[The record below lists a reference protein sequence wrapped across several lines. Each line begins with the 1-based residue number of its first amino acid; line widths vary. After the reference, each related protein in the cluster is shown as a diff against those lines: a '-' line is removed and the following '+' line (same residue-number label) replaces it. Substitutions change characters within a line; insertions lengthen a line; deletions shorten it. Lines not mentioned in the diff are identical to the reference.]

1 MPQLK
6 GRAGAGA
13 SAFRWM
19 FLSPEQP
26 QARLPPMIGK
36 TFTTMLGGRELSIE
50 TGKLAKL
57 VSGSVTVRY
66 GDTLL
71 LVTAQ
76 ASDSQSK
83 LDFLPLTVEF
93 EERHYAV
100 GKIPGSFQRREGRP
114 GEKAILSARITDR
127 QIRPLFPKGYRH
139 ETQVIIT
146 VLSADGQNA
155 PDVLGPIGAAAAL
168 SISDIPW
175 AGPTAC
181 VRVGQIDGQY
191 VVNPT
196 TEQLTRSRMDLVV
209 AGTREAVMMVEC
221 GAQTVSE
228 DDLVGAI
235 EFAHAEMQGVIA
247 LIEQMRAEVGHE
259 KFNFLEEEGPATDY
273 VPELTE
279 KAKAAGLRDALLTHG
294 KKDRSARLKA
304 LRNGLIESYVPDPTA
319 EGSAEL
325 TQALK
330 DAFGKVEKRELRRL
344 ILEENLRA
352 DGRDSKTVRP
362 IWIEARPL
370 PTAHGSAVFTRGETQ
385 VLGVTTLGTE
395 RDEILIDDL
404 TAESGDKFLLHYN
417 FPPYSTGEVKRMGG
431 QSRREIGH
439 GNLAKRAIRAVLPS
453 FEEFPYVIRVVG
465 DVLESNGSSSMGT
478 VCAGTLSLMDAGV
491 PLKAPVA
498 GVAMGL
504 VMEGEQYRVLTDI
517 LGLEDALGDM
527 DFKVCGTAEGV
538 TALQMDIKVGGIT
551 PQIMRE
557 ALAQAKEGRLHI
569 LGKMAEVLAAPR
581 SELSPT
587 APRILSLKINPE
599 LIGKVIGPGG
609 KQVRELEAMGAQV
622 TIEEDGT
629 VRIFSASGESAE
641 AVKARIEAVTKEAK
655 VGEEFEGTVV
665 KIAPFGAFVNL
676 FPGQD
681 GMLHISQLSEQR
693 VENVEDVLT
702 VGDKLKVKIANID
715 DRGKID
721 LIRPELEGKVPL
733 REPRAPRG
741 GDRGPRRDGDRGGDR
756 GPRREFSDRGPRPE
770 GARSERPEG
779 QRTERPATAPATQE
793 SSQSS
798 DAPATPVFPRR
809 ED

>member
-1 MPQLK
+1 
-6 GRAGAGA
+6 
-13 SAFRWM
+13 
-19 FLSPEQP
+19 
-26 QARLPPMIGK
+26 MIGK
-36 TFTTMLGGRELSIE
+36 TFTTMLGGKELSIE

-66 GDTLL
+66 GDTVL

-76 ASDSQSK
+76 ASDTQSK

-100 GKIPGSFQRREGRP
+100 GKIPGSFHRREGRP

-146 VLSADGQNA
+146 VLSADGQHL
-155 PDVLGPIGAAAAL
+155 PDVLGPIGASAAL
-168 SISDIPW
+168 SLSDIPW

-181 VRVGQIDGQY
+181 VRVGQIGGEY

-196 TEQLTRSRMDLVV
+196 AEQLTHSRLDLVV
-209 AGTREAVMMVEC
+209 AGTRDAVMMVEA

-228 DDLVGAI
+228 EDLVGAI
-235 EFAHAEMQGVIA
+235 EFAHREMQGVLD
-247 LIEQMRAEVGHE
+247 LIETMRAEVGRE
-259 KFNFLEEEGPATDY
+259 KFNFMVEMDLAKDY
-273 VPELTE
+273 VPEIAE
-279 KAKAAGLRDALLTHG
+279 KARAAGLRDALLTRG
-294 KKDRSARLKA
+294 KKDRSVKTKA
-304 LRNGLIESYVPDPTA
+304 LRDAVIAEYVPDPLA
-319 EGSAEL
+319 EGAAEL
-325 TQALK
+325 TTTLK
-330 DAFGKVEKRELRRL
+330 HAYAKAEQQELRRL
-344 ILEENLRA
+344 ILEDDLRA

-370 PTAHGSAVFTRGETQ
+370 PTAHGSAIFTRGETQ

-404 TAESGDKFLLHYN
+404 TEETGDKFLLHYN

-431 QSRREIGH
+431 QSRREVGH
-439 GNLAKRAIRAVLPS
+439 GHLAKRALRAVLPS

-465 DVLESNGSSSMGT
+465 EVLESNGSSSMAT
-478 VCAGTLSLMDAGV
+478 VCAGALSLMDAGV
-491 PLKAPVA
+491 PLRAPVA

-504 VMEGEQYRVLTDI
+504 VMEGDRYRVLTDI
-517 LGLEDALGDM
+517 LGMEDALGDM

-538 TALQMDIKVGGIT
+538 TALQMDIKIGGIT

-557 ALAQAKEGRLHI
+557 ALAQAREGRLHI
-569 LGKMAEVLAAPR
+569 LAKMAEVLAAPR
-581 SELSPT
+581 PELSPT

-629 VRIFSASGESAE
+629 IRVFSASGEAAE
-641 AVKARIEAVTKEAK
+641 AVKARIEGLTKEAK

-681 GMLHISQLSEQR
+681 GMLHISQISEER
-693 VENVEDVLT
+693 VSAVEDVLN
-702 VGDKLKVKIANID
+702 VGDKLRVKIANID
-715 DRGKID
+715 DRGKLD

-733 REPRAPRG
+733 RAPRSDRGPRPERG
-741 GDRGPRRDGDRGGDR
+741 GDRGPRGDRFDRGGDR
-756 GPRREFSDRGPRPE
+756 PPRDRQDRPAE
-770 GARSERPEG
+770 APSAESVSASAPAE
-779 QRTERPATAPATQE
+779 RTE
-793 SSQSS
+793 
-798 DAPATPVFPRR
+798 
-809 ED
+809 

>member
-1 MPQLK
+1 
-6 GRAGAGA
+6 
-13 SAFRWM
+13 
-19 FLSPEQP
+19 
-26 QARLPPMIGK
+26 MIGK
-36 TFTTMLGGRELSIE
+36 TYTTMLGGRELSIE
-50 TGKLAKL
+50 TGRLAKL
-57 VSGSVTVRY
+57 VSGSVTLRY

-76 ASDSQSK
+76 ARDEKST

-155 PDVLGPIGAAAAL
+155 PDVLGPIGASAAL
-168 SISDIPW
+168 SVSDIPW

-196 TEQLTRSRMDLVV
+196 AEQLERSVMDLVV
-209 AGTREAVMMVEC
+209 AGTRDAVMMVEA
-221 GAQTVSE
+221 GAQTVDE
-228 DDLVGAI
+228 ETLVGAI
-235 EFAHAEMQGVIA
+235 EFAHAEMQGVIG
-247 LIEQMRAEVGHE
+247 LIETMRAEIGLE
-259 KFNFLEEEGPATDY
+259 KFNFLAESDLSTDL
-273 VPELTE
+273 VPELAE
-279 KAKAAGLRDALLTHG
+279 AARVGGLRGALLTV
-294 KKDRSARLKA
+294 KKKERSANLKA
-304 LRNGLIESYVPDPTA
+304 LRDRLIAERVPEDA
-319 EGSAEL
+319 EDAAERTL
-325 TQALK
+325 ALK
-330 DAFGKVEKRELRRL
+330 AAFGKVEKQELRRL
-344 ILEENLRA
+344 ILEDDLRA
-352 DGRDSKTVRP
+352 DGRNSKTVRP
-362 IWIEARPL
+362 IWIETRPL
-370 PTAHGSAVFTRGETQ
+370 PRAHGSAIFTRGETQ
-385 VLGVTTLGTE
+385 VLGVATLGTE

-404 TAESGDKFLLHYN
+404 SSETGDKFLLHYN

-465 DVLESNGSSSMGT
+465 EVLESNGSSSMAT

-504 VMEGEQYRVLTDI
+504 VMEGERYRILTDI

-527 DFKVCGTAEGV
+527 DFKVCGSADGV

-551 PQIMRE
+551 PAVMRE
-557 ALAQAKEGRLHI
+557 ALAQAREARLHI

-581 SELSPT
+581 AELSPT
-587 APRILSLKINPE
+587 APRIVSMKINPE

-629 VRIFSASGESAE
+629 IRIFSASGEAAE
-641 AVKARIEAVTKEAK
+641 AVRARISGLTREAK

-665 KIAPFGAFVNL
+665 KTAPFGAFVNL
-676 FPGQD
+676 YPGQD
-681 GMLHISQLSEQR
+681 GMLHISQMSEER
-693 VENVEDVLT
+693 INAVEDVLN
-702 VGDKLKVKIANID
+702 VGDKLRVKIVNVD

-721 LIRPELEGKVPL
+721 LIRPELEGKIA
-733 REPRAPRG
+733 PRAPREPR
-741 GDRGPRRDGDRGGDR
+741 GDRGPRSDRGDR
-756 GPRREFSDRGPRPE
+756 GPRPP
-770 GARSERPEG
+770 RSE
-779 QRTERPATAPATQE
+779 
-793 SSQSS
+793 
-798 DAPATPVFPRR
+798 
-809 ED
+809 

>member
-1 MPQLK
+1 
-6 GRAGAGA
+6 
-13 SAFRWM
+13 
-19 FLSPEQP
+19 
-26 QARLPPMIGK
+26 MIGK
-36 TFTTMLGGRELSIE
+36 TFTTVLGGRELSIE

-76 ASDSQSK
+76 ASDTQSK

-168 SISDIPW
+168 SVSDIPW

-259 KFNFLEEEGPATDY
+259 KFNFLAEEGPATDY

-491 PLKAPVA
+491 PLRAPVA

-641 AVKARIEAVTKEAK
+641 AVKARIEAVTKEAR

-741 GDRGPRRDGDRGGDR
+741 GDRGPRRDSDRGGDR

-770 GARSERPEG
+770 EGAL
-779 QRTERPATAPATQE
+779 RTA
-793 SSQSS
+793 
-798 DAPATPVFPRR
+798 
-809 ED
+809 

>member
-1 MPQLK
+1 
-6 GRAGAGA
+6 
-13 SAFRWM
+13 
-19 FLSPEQP
+19 
-26 QARLPPMIGK
+26 
-36 TFTTMLGGRELSIE
+36 MLGGRELSIE

-66 GDTLL
+66 GDTVL

-100 GKIPGSFQRREGRP
+100 GKIPGSFHRREGRP

-155 PDVLGPIGAAAAL
+155 PDVLGPIGASAAL

-191 VVNPT
+191 VINPT
-196 TEQLTRSRMDLVV
+196 AEQLTRSRMDLVV
-209 AGTREAVMMVEC
+209 AGTRDAVMMVEA

-228 DDLVGAI
+228 EELVGAI
-235 EFAHAEMQGVIA
+235 EFAHKEMQGIIT
-247 LIEQMRAEVGHE
+247 LIEQMRSEVGHE
-259 KFNFLEEEGPATDY
+259 KFNFMEELDLAKDY
-273 VPELTE
+273 VPELAE
-279 KAKAAGLRDALLTHG
+279 KAKAGGLRDALLTKG
-294 KKDRSARLKA
+294 KKERSAKTKG
-304 LRNGLIESYVPDPTA
+304 LRDSIIAGYVPDPEA
-319 EGSAEL
+319 EGAAEL
-325 TQALK
+325 TTALK
-330 DAFGKVEKRELRRL
+330 NAYAKVEKQELRRL
-344 ILEENLRA
+344 ILEDNLRA

-370 PTAHGSAVFTRGETQ
+370 PRAHGSAIFTRGETQ
-385 VLGVTTLGTE
+385 VLGITTLGTE

-404 TAESGDKFLLHYN
+404 TEETGDKFLLHYN

-431 QSRREIGH
+431 QSRREVGH

-465 DVLESNGSSSMGT
+465 EVLESNGSSSMAT
-478 VCAGTLSLMDAGV
+478 VCSGTLSLMDAGV
-491 PLKAPVA
+491 PIKAPVA

-504 VMEGEQYRVLTDI
+504 VMEGENYRVLTDI
-517 LGLEDALGDM
+517 LGMEDALGDM

-538 TALQMDIKVGGIT
+538 TALQMDIKIGGIT

-557 ALAQAKEGRLHI
+557 ALAQAREGRLHI

-581 SELSPT
+581 PELSPT
-587 APRILSLKINPE
+587 APRIVSMKINPE

-629 VRIFSASGESAE
+629 IRIFSADAASAE
-641 AVKARIEAVTKEAK
+641 AVKAKIEAVTREAK
-655 VGEEFEGTVV
+655 VGDEFDGTVV
-665 KIAPFGAFVNL
+665 KTAAFGAFVNL
-676 FPGQD
+676 FAGQD
-681 GMLHISQLSEQR
+681 GMLHISQISEERIQ
-693 VENVEDVLT
+693 NVEDALK
-702 VGDKLKVKIANID
+702 VGDKLRVKIVNID
-715 DRGKID
+715 ERGKID
-721 LIRPELEGKVPL
+721 LIRPELEGKV
-733 REPRAPRG
+733 APRTPRTGG
-741 GDRGPRRDGDRGGDR
+741 GDRGPRRDDRGRDDR
-756 GPRREFSDRGPRPE
+756 GPRRDDRSRDDRGERADRPPRDRE
-770 GARSERPEG
+770 QVQWRSAEPPFPDRVP
-779 QRTERPATAPATQE
+779 PAPA
-793 SSQSS
+793 
-798 DAPATPVFPRR
+798 APK
-809 ED
+809 EGGEE

>member
-1 MPQLK
+1 
-6 GRAGAGA
+6 
-13 SAFRWM
+13 
-19 FLSPEQP
+19 
-26 QARLPPMIGK
+26 MIGK
-36 TFTTMLGGRELSIE
+36 TFTTVLGGRELSIE

-76 ASDSQSK
+76 ASDTQSK

-235 EFAHAEMQGVIA
+235 EFAHAEMQGVIS
-247 LIEQMRAEVGHE
+247 LIEQMRAEIGHE
-259 KFNFLEEEGPATDY
+259 KFNFLAEEGPANDY

-294 KKDRSARLKA
+294 KKDRGARLKA
-304 LRNGLIESYVPDPTA
+304 LRNGLIEGYVPDPTA
-319 EGSAEL
+319 EGAAEL

-655 VGEEFEGTVV
+655 VGEEFEGSVV

-702 VGDKLKVKIANID
+702 VGDKLRVKIANID

-721 LIRPELEGKVPL
+721 LIRPELEGKIAP
-733 REPRAPRG
+733 REPRGPRGGG
-741 GDRGPRRDGDRGGDR
+741 GDRGPRRDSDRGGDR
-756 GPRREFSDRGPRPE
+756 GPRREFGDRGPRPE
-770 GARSERPEG
+770 GARTERPEG
-779 QRTERPATAPATQE
+779 QRPAAVPATQE
-793 SSQSS
+793 GGQSNE
-798 DAPATPVFPRR
+798 APAAPVFPRR

>member
-1 MPQLK
+1 MT
-6 GRAGAGA
+6 
-13 SAFRWM
+13 S
-19 FLSPEQP
+19 SH
-26 QARLPPMIGK
+26 K
-36 TFTTMLGGRELSIE
+36 TYSTMLGGKELTIE

-146 VLSADGQNA
+146 VLSADGQHL

-168 SISDIPW
+168 GISDIPW
-175 AGPTAC
+175 EGPTAC

-191 VVNPT
+191 VINPST
-196 TEQLTRSRMDLVV
+196 DQLERSRMDLVV

-228 DDLVGAI
+228 EELVDAI
-235 EFAHAEMQGVIA
+235 EFAHREMQPVID
-247 LIEQMRAEVGHE
+247 LLDKMRAESGHE
-259 KFNFLEEEGPATDY
+259 KFNFLVEGDLATDY

-279 KAKAAGLRDALLTHG
+279 KAVAGGLKDALLTHG
-294 KKDRSARLKA
+294 KKERSAKTKA
-304 LRNGLIESYVPDPTA
+304 LRDSIIAGYVPDPEA
-319 EGSAEL
+319 EGAAEL
-325 TQALK
+325 ITALK
-330 DAFGKVEKRELRRL
+330 NAYAKVEKRELRRL
-344 ILEENLRA
+344 ILEDDLRA
-352 DGRDSKTVRP
+352 DGRNSKTVRP

-370 PTAHGSAVFTRGETQ
+370 PTAHGSAIFTRGETQ

-404 TAESGDKFLLHYN
+404 TNESGDKFLLHYN

-465 DVLESNGSSSMGT
+465 EVLESNGSSSMAT

-491 PLKAPVA
+491 PIKAPVA

-504 VMEGEQYRVLTDI
+504 VMEGDQYRVLTDI
-517 LGLEDALGDM
+517 LGMEDALGDM
-527 DFKVCGTAEGV
+527 DFKVCGSAEGV

-551 PQIMRE
+551 PAIMRE

-581 SELSPT
+581 GELSPT
-587 APRILSLKINPE
+587 APRILSMKINPE

-629 VRIFSASGESAE
+629 IRIFSASGEKAE
-641 AVKARIEAVTKEAK
+641 AVKAKIEEVTREAK
-655 VGEEFEGTVV
+655 VGETYDGTVV
-665 KIAPFGAFVNL
+665 KIAPFGAFVNI

-681 GMLHISQLSEQR
+681 GMLHISQISEDR
-693 VENVEDVLT
+693 IESVDEVLK
-702 VGDKLKVKIANID
+702 VGDKLKVKIVNID
-715 DRGKID
+715 DRGKLD
-721 LIRPELEGKVPL
+721 LIRPELEGKVAP

-741 GDRGPRRDGDRGGDR
+741 DRGPRPPRDGDR
-756 GPRREFSDRGPRPE
+756 GPRREFGDRGPRPE
-770 GARSERPEG
+770 RPEG
-779 QRTERPATAPATQE
+779 QRAEGQRPESQLSESQPRSDSPRAEAPATATATE
-793 SSQSS
+793 GG
-798 DAPATPVFPRR
+798 VFPKR
-809 ED
+809 EE